1 MSYTINTYNAT
12 LLTTIPDGEKN
23 TTSTSLTL
31 AGRNFPGYGQFLN
44 ENQVYLL
51 ENFAGTT
58 SPVNPIKGQLWYNT
72 ATGVINVY
80 NGTQFGGLASTA
92 MLAANVSTI
101 EAKIAA
107 NVSTLNSS
115 IISNVAALTSNAAS
129 QQTHINNLWAN
140 AAIQDTSIQSLWA
153 NAASQTSEI
162 GNLWSNTASL
172 SQAIDL
178 RANIASPTLTGN
190 PRSVTTSAG
199 DRSTTIATTAFVM
212 TQDDT
217 RRIYVD
223 TQIEA
228 NIASL
233 TSYADDALALKADL
247 ESAELTGIPLA
258 PTASVSTRTAQ
269 IATTAYVMA
278 QDDVRRIYA
287 DTNIAANIATLTT
300 TVNNGLNAKAD
311 IASPTLTGTPRSVT
325 PTTGDNSTRIATTAF
340 VQGEVA
346 ANALWEGSHRY
357 ISTGTPSAGT
367 GVDGDFWFQYQ

>member
-357 ISTGTPSAGT
+357 ISTGTPSSGT

>member
-23 TTSTSLTL
+23 ITSTSLTL

-80 NGTQFGGLASTA
+80 NGTQFNGLASTA

-115 IISNVAALTSNAAS
+115 IISNVSALTSNAAS
-129 QQTHINNLWAN
+129 QQTQIDNLWAN
-140 AAIQDTSIQSLWA
+140 AAVQDTSIQSLWA
-153 NAASQTSEI
+153 NAAVQDTTIQTLWANAASQ
-162 GNLWSNTASL
+162 

-178 RANIASPTLTGN
+178 RANIASPILTGN
-190 PRSVTTSAG
+190 PRSVTASAE
-199 DRSTTIATTAFVM
+199 DRSTSIATTAFVM

-223 TQIEA
+223 TAIGA
-228 NIASL
+228 NVAAL
-233 TSYADDALALKADL
+233 TSSTGNSLALKANVA
-247 ESAELTGIPLA
+247 SPELTGTPLA
-258 PTASVSTRTAQ
+258 PTASVGTRTTQ

-278 QDDVRRIYA
+278 QDDARRIYA
-287 DTNIAANIATLTT
+287 DTNIIANVATLNTS
-300 TVNNGLNAKAD
+300 VNNGLNAKAD
-311 IASPTLTGTPRSVT
+311 IASPVLTGAPRSVT
-325 PTTGDNSTRIATTAF
+325 PTTGDNSTKIATTAF
-340 VQGEVA
+340 VQGEIA
-346 ANALWEGSHRY
+346 ASALWQGSHRY
-357 ISTGTPSAGT
+357 ISTSTPSSGT

>member
-23 TTSTSLTL
+23 ITSTSLTL

-92 MLAANVSTI
+92 MLAANVSAV

-107 NVSTLNSS
+107 NVSTLNSA

-140 AAIQDTSIQSLWA
+140 AAVQDTSIQSLWA
-153 NAASQTSEI
+153 NAASQ
-162 GNLWSNTASL
+162 
-172 SQAIDL
+172 SQTIDL

-190 PRSVTTSAG
+190 PRSVTASAG
-199 DRSTTIATTAFVM
+199 DRSTSIATTAFVM

-223 TQIEA
+223 TAIEA
-228 NIASL
+228 NVTAL
-233 TSYADDALALKADL
+233 TSATGNSLSLKANIA
-247 ESAELTGIPLA
+247 SAELTGTPLA
-258 PTASVSTRTAQ
+258 PTASVGTRTTQ

-278 QDDVRRIYA
+278 QDDVRRVYV
-287 DTNIAANIATLTT
+287 DTHIASNIATLNTS
-300 TVNNGLNAKAD
+300 VSNGLNAKAD
-311 IASPTLTGTPRSVT
+311 IASPVLTGEPRSVT
-325 PTTGDNSTRIATTAF
+325 PTTGDNSTKIATTAF
-340 VQGEVA
+340 VQGEISA
-346 ANALWEGSHRY
+346 SALWQGSHRY
-357 ISTGTPSAGT
+357 ISTSTPSSGT